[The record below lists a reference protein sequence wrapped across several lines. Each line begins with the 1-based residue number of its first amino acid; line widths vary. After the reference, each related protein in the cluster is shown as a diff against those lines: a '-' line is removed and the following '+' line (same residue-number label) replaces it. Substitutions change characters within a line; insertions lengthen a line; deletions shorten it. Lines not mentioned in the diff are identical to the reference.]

1 MEQLC
6 NVCKHDGVCKY
17 KELFESAKKQIK
29 DMAQKVEKIMEKADL
44 EEKPI
49 YVEVKCKHYLDN
61 NLKDYIPTLTKDTTT
76 GYKFKINED
85 GTSGWPVP
93 EPRVCCD
100 ETCPNYH
107 YLRGDKTTIGDIPCQ
122 WCLLYP
128 YTPTC
133 RYASFPSTIN
143 STSSAIESKELKSSK
158 LSSGKPL

>member
-29 DMAQKVEKIMEKADL
+29 DITQKVDKIMEKANL

-49 YVEVKCKHYLDN
+49 FVEVKCKHYLDN
-61 NLKDYIPTLTKDTTT
+61 SLKDYIPTITKDGT
-76 GYKFKINED
+76 G
-85 GTSGWPVP
+85 GWPVP
-93 EPRVCCD
+93 EPRLGCD

-107 YLRGDKTTIGDIPCQ
+107 YLHGDKNTVGDIPCQ
-122 WCLLYP
+122 WCLFYP

-133 RYASFPSTIN
+133 RYASFPSSVN
-143 STSSAIESKELKSSK
+143 STSSAIESKELKSSE

>member
-29 DMAQKVEKIMEKADL
+29 DMAQKVDKIMEKANL

-49 YVEVKCKHYLDN
+49 FVEVKCKHYLDN
-61 NLKDYIPTLTKDTTT
+61 TLKDYIPTITKDGT
-76 GYKFKINED
+76 G
-85 GTSGWPVP
+85 GWPVP
-93 EPRVCCD
+93 EPRLGCD

-107 YLRGDKTTIGDIPCQ
+107 YLHGDKTTAGDIPCQ
-122 WCLLYP
+122 WCLFYP
-128 YTPTC
+128 YTPTW
-133 RYASFPSTIN
+133 RYASFPSSVN

-158 LSSGKPL
+158 LSSGKPLTIK